1 MENNV
6 KQTALTKVVSGAKK
20 VNHVAL
26 ALFVT
31 LMCSSNA
38 FALHGGFNTV
48 TTDTSS
54 LQKWLYGV
62 VGIVALGY
70 LTFIALKIKAQK
82 ATWHDFG
89 TGLFH
94 VAIAG
99 GAVTAGT
106 YFYNMFA

>member
-6 KQTALTKVVSGAKK
+6 DKPSLVKAKSGVVKTAQYVF
-20 VNHVAL
+20 AL
-26 ALFVT
+26 AVT
-31 LMCSSNA
+31 MLATSNA
-38 FALHGGFNTV
+38 FALHGGFSTV

-54 LQKWLYGV
+54 LQKWLYAV

-70 LTFIALKIKAQK
+70 LTWICLKIKAQK
-82 ATWHDFG
+82 STWQDFG
-89 TGLFH
+89 VGLFH